1 MVPSGTITVMPA
13 PGPDPKRL
21 AWFQDLKFGLFLHWG
36 PYSQKGCLE
45 SWPLVWKDR
54 SWSNPAIQ
62 TREQMEAFR
71 REYAALPKTF
81 NPLKFDPSAWAR
93 LAKMAGMKY
102 VVFTTKHHDGFAMF
116 DTRLSAN
123 RITHPSVPFSRNP
136 RANVA
141 KEVFNAFRAE
151 DLAAGAYFSKPDWSH
166 PAYWEPGKFAE
177 DRNPTYDPA
186 AEAANWGSYRD
197 FVQGQIRELMTGY
210 GRIDMLWLD
219 GGWVR
224 PPKQDLGLDRIVTEA
239 RARQPWL
246 LVANRTGKE
255 FEDYLTPEQKV
266 LQQADPEHVWE
277 SCMTMGRKW
286 AYDPADT
293 YKPAREL
300 LHTLIDVVAKGGNL
314 LLNIGPAPDGTL
326 PPVAAARLEELGEW
340 MSVNF
345 ESIHGTRPLAPYR
358 EGEWAFTRRGETK
371 YAIWMQPEGVA
382 TVPATIR
389 IPKIEPGAEERV
401 SFLGARGSAPL
412 SWKRVGDGIEAEIPE
427 RTRALLPC
435 RYAFAFRIAPS
446 ERRGV
451 RVR

>member
-1 MVPSGTITVMPA
+1 MPA

-21 AWFQDLKFGLFLHWG
+21 AWFQDLKFGFFVHWG
-36 PYSQKGCLE
+36 PYAQKGCLE

-54 SWSNPAIQ
+54 SWSNPGVE

-81 NPLKFDPSAWAR
+81 NPVKFDPSAWAR

-102 VVFTTKHHDGFAMF
+102 VVFTAKHHDGFAMF
-116 DTRLSAN
+116 HTRLSEN
-123 RITHPSVPFSRNP
+123 RITHPAVPFSKSP

-141 KEVFNAFRAE
+141 KAVFDAFRAE
-151 DLAAGAYFSKPDWSH
+151 DLAVGAYFSKPDWSH

-177 DRNPTYDPA
+177 DRNPTYDTAVEPA
-186 AEAANWGSYRD
+186 KWARYRE

-210 GRIDMLWLD
+210 GKIDMLWLD

-224 PPKQDLGLDRIVTEA
+224 PPKQDIGLDRIVTEA
-239 RARQPWL
+239 RAKQPWL
-246 LVANRTGKE
+246 LVANRTGGE

-266 LQQADPEHVWE
+266 LQQADVEHVWE
-277 SCMTMGRKW
+277 SCMTMGTKW
-286 AYDPADT
+286 AYDAKDT
-293 YKPAREL
+293 YKSARVL

-314 LLNIGPAPDGTL
+314 LLNVGPAPDGSL
-326 PPVAAARLEELGEW
+326 PAEAAARMEELGEW

-358 EGEWAFTRRGETK
+358 SGEWAFTKRGATK
-371 YAIWMQPEGVA
+371 YAIWMTPGDA
-382 TVPATIR
+382 VPAVLR
-389 IPKIEPGAEERV
+389 IPGIRPGEEDRV

-412 SWKRVGDGIEAEIPE
+412 QWKASGDGVEVEIPE
-427 RTRALLPC
+427 KMRSLLPC
-435 RYAFAFRIAPS
+435 RYAFVFRVAPS